1 MILKKNSQKCNFYCV
16 VKTMMMSWILKC
28 VDSSKH
34 KNLNIFYRYCADNQ
48 TVCRFV
54 RFVRFLRIPTS
65 GEYFSYGKD
74 KAMNL
79 VFLLFFKKD
88 LSKFFICSK
97 NQINNE
103 DKNFFSLYTT
113 PETQRTRLNAINYK
127 EGNYRSK

>member
-1 MILKKNSQKCNFYCV
+1 M
-16 VKTMMMSWILKC
+16 
-28 VDSSKH
+28 
-34 KNLNIFYRYCADNQ
+34 
-48 TVCRFV
+48 
-54 RFVRFLRIPTS
+54 RFVRFLRIATS

-113 PETQRTRLNAINYK
+113 PETQRARLNAFNYK